1 MADTGKHFPVSC
13 LDLKGYPATTPPSN
27 SSSLAIPS
35 PTESKHYYSGLPSVP
50 VLVAR
55 TGTTPWEAP
64 IGSEGLKELRAVGK
78 HVLEEVW
85 EDNLAFKLH
94 ALLDLMDVKWTSTDV
109 VRIGKTGSSSAPV
122 ILWIGVMPGS
132 GREGVVAAFKCREL
146 LTEYSIADVEVEIR
160 ESIVTRSPAAS
171 PHLLAPAPSSDPTSH
186 VRGPIS
192 TTLGLSIYAQ

>member
-27 SSSLAIPS
+27 SSSLATS
-35 PTESKHYYSGLPSVP
+35 LTGAKYYYSGLPSAP

-122 ILWIGVMPGS
+122 ILWIGAMPGS

-146 LTEYSIADVEVEIR
+146 LTEYSIADVEVKIR
-160 ESIVTRSPAAS
+160 ESIVTRSLAAS
-171 PHLLAPAPSSDPTSH
+171 PIFSRPPLHLTQPLMSA
-186 VRGPIS
+186 
-192 TTLGLSIYAQ
+192 GLFLPR